1 MDLLHLI
8 LMLTIV
14 FNTIVFLYLQRI
26 DNQTYMYTAEDQFG
40 TNKLLL
46 LSAKLVQHERDARV
60 WSDNHLKGAFE
71 IMKTVDDS
79 PVYQN
84 VINQINSRA
93 DNDAKDKTL
102 DRLTKHVEDELSCIV
117 AVLNATKPNFITA
130 GKETRRMHKQLLTEI
145 KEFAEKEG
153 LRIYPYEC

>member
-1 MDLLHLI
+1 MDALHLI
-8 LMLTIV
+8 LLSAIAVNAIV
-14 FNTIVFLYLQRI
+14 LLYLQRI
-26 DNQTYMYTAEDQFG
+26 DNQSLVYTTEDQFG

-46 LSAKLVQHERDARV
+46 LSTKLVQHERESRV

-71 IMKTVDDS
+71 IMQKVDDS
-79 PVYQN
+79 PIYQN

-93 DNDAKDKTL
+93 DNDAKDKSL
-102 DRLTKHVEDELSCIV
+102 DMLTKHVEDELSCIV
-117 AVLNATKPNFITA
+117 AVLNATKPNFMTA

-153 LRIYPYEC
+153 LKIHPYEC

>member
-1 MDLLHLI
+1 MDALHLI
-8 LMLTIV
+8 LLLTIV
-14 FNTIVFLYLQRI
+14 VNIIVLLYLQRI
-26 DNQTYMYTAEDQFG
+26 DNQTYVYTAEDQFG
-40 TNKLLL
+40 TNKLLI

-60 WSDNHLKGAFE
+60 SSDNHLKGAFE

-93 DNDAKDKTL
+93 DADAKDKTL
-102 DRLTKHVEDELSCIV
+102 DMLTKHVEDELSCIV
-117 AVLNATKPNFITA
+117 AVLNATKPNFMAA
-130 GKETRRMHKQLLTEI
+130 GKETRQRHKQLLAEI

>member
-8 LMLTIV
+8 LLLTIV
-14 FNTIVFLYLQRI
+14 VNIIVLIYLQRM
-26 DNQTYMYTAEDQFG
+26 DNQIYVYTAEDQFG

-46 LSAKLVQHERDARV
+46 LSTKLVQHERDARV
-60 WSDNHLKGAFE
+60 SSDNYLKGAFE

-79 PVYQN
+79 PIYQN

-93 DNDAKDKTL
+93 DADAKDKSL
-102 DRLTKHVEDELSCIV
+102 DMLTKHVEDELSCIV
-117 AVLNATKPNFITA
+117 AVLNAANPNFITA
-130 GKETRRMHKQLLTEI
+130 GKETRQKHKQLLAEI

-153 LRIYPYEC
+153 LKIYPYEC

>member
-1 MDLLHLI
+1 MDALHLI
-8 LMLTIV
+8 LLLTTVVNIIV
-14 FNTIVFLYLQRI
+14 LLYLQRI

-60 WSDNHLKGAFE
+60 SSDNHLKGAFE
-71 IMKTVDDS
+71 IMQKVDDS
-79 PVYQN
+79 PIYQG

-93 DNDAKDKTL
+93 DADAKDKTL

-130 GKETRRMHKQLLTEI
+130 GKETRRMHKQLLAEI

-153 LRIYPYEC
+153 LKIYPYEC

>member
-1 MDLLHLI
+1 
-8 LMLTIV
+8 MLTIAV
-14 FNTIVFLYLQRI
+14 NAIVLLYLQRI
-26 DNQTYMYTAEDQFG
+26 DNQSLVYTSEDQFG

-46 LSAKLVQHERDARV
+46 LSTKLVQHERDARV
-60 WSDNHLKGAFE
+60 SSDNHLKGTFE

-93 DNDAKDKTL
+93 DADAKDKTL
-102 DRLTKHVEDELSCIV
+102 DSLTKHVEDELSCIV

-130 GKETRRMHKQLLTEI
+130 GKETRRMHKKLLAEI

-153 LRIYPYEC
+153 LKIYPYEC